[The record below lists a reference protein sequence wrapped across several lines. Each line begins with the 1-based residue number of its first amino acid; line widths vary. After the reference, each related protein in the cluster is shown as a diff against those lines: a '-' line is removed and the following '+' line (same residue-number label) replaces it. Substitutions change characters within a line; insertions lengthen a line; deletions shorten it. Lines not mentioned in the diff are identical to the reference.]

1 MLLHEPSLFWAE
13 LSRTTS
19 GFWVFFTAVCSTI
32 SASFCDCGLKTCGVD
47 TEKDQ
52 TFGFWISSG
61 MFDLSRRNAFTSCY
75 IKSEKVDGGGELKD
89 LWEDKNTPHPLF
101 NPGAIVWLPETFPHR
116 KTTWLYP
123 QFAKEV
129 RQCLLSGW
137 AHEREQFFQR
147 CEGGFWLDDDKHLR
161 DSLTVTHSHSCS
173 YGSSTLGD
181 FRWWTRSKNLHSLVA
196 LCWFWLRQGLF
207 SHLYSPSSV
216 SEKFNPGSPSFILNR
231 PTSALLFTVFV

>member
-1 MLLHEPSLFWAE
+1 MNPVCFELSWAE
-13 LSRTTS
+13 QRQ
-19 GFWVFFTAVCSTI
+19 G
-32 SASFCDCGLKTCGVD
+32 
-47 TEKDQ
+47 
-52 TFGFWISSG
+52 FGFFFYG
-61 MFDLSRRNAFTSCY
+61 CVFDHFGLLLRLRLKNMWRRHRERPNFWFLNKLRDVWSQPQERLY
-75 IKSEKVDGGGELKD
+75 FLLYKEWKGWWGGKIKD

-231 PTSALLFTVFV
+231 PTSAFLFTVFV